1 MDKQQNSSR
10 QLVITTVGD
19 TYCGIDIEQ
28 VREIIPVPV
37 ITPLPKSPVN
47 LIGVINV
54 RSVVIPVADLR
65 ACLGFQPQPVTAD
78 TRIVL
83 VKHHDETL
91 GLIVDAVSEVV
102 TLPADALASM
112 RDSHGDSRFLHAV
125 ARFQDHLV
133 LEIDH
138 TRAIDEGLNTPV
150 PAVRQDDPPAAVEA
164 APLHL
169 EHAHDTAADDGE
181 LRIDLIEESF
191 KFVAPQ
197 ADLIADR
204 FYQRLFEAAPAVR
217 SMFPDDMADQ
227 KRALM
232 AALGTIVSHLRRP
245 EMLEAYVSGLGERH
259 AGYGARP
266 EHYDLVGETL
276 LETLAEVAGD
286 AWDDAY
292 AGAWGQAFAAT
303 RDIMLAAAAV
313 PATKAPAK
321 RAA

>member
-1 MDKQQNSSR
+1 
-10 QLVITTVGD
+10 
-19 TYCGIDIEQ
+19 
-28 VREIIPVPV
+28 VREIIPIPE

-83 VKHHDETL
+83 VKHHNETL

-102 TLPADALASM
+102 TLSADALESM
-112 RDSHGDSRFLHAV
+112 RDSHGDSRFLRAV
-125 ARFQDHLV
+125 ARFQDRLV

-138 TRAIDEGLNTPV
+138 TRAVDEGLNMPV
-150 PAVRQDDPPAAVEA
+150 PSARQDDPPAAAEA
-164 APLHL
+164 ASLQL
-169 EHAHDTAADDGE
+169 ERAHDIAADDGE
-181 LRIDLIEESF
+181 LRVDLIEESF
-191 KFVAPQ
+191 KLVAQQ
-197 ADLIADR
+197 ADLTAER
-204 FYQRLFEAAPAVR
+204 FYQRLFEAAPSVR

-227 KRALM
+227 KRALI
-232 AALGTIVSHLRRP
+232 AALGTIVGHLRRP

-266 EHYDLVGETL
+266 EHYELVGATL
-276 LETLAEVAGD
+276 LDTLAEVVGE
-286 AWDDAY
+286 AWGDAY
-292 AGAWGQAFAAT
+292 ASAWSQAFATT
-303 RDIMLAAAAV
+303 RDIMLAAADAV
-313 PATKAPAK
+313 PVSKAPAK